1 MGNHTE
7 ALQIDFAPNE
17 ISFQQI
23 VQKFWQSHNPI
34 GRARTAQ
41 YKSAIWYASEQ
52 QQAIIAETA
61 APLAAKL
68 QSELTTEVLPMKVF
82 YVAED
87 YHQKYI
93 LQRNAAVM
101 KNFMGMYPRFKDVV
115 DSTAAARLNGFAGGY
130 GTRELFDA
138 EKHSYGQPLIQI
150 ESIFR
155 P

>member
-1 MGNHTE
+1 MGDHTE
-7 ALQIDFAPNE
+7 ALQVDFDPNE
-17 ISFQQI
+17 ISFEQI
-23 VQKFWQSHNPI
+23 VQLFWKSHNPI
-34 GRARTAQ
+34 SRARTTQ
-41 YKSAIWYASEQ
+41 YKSAIWFADEAQ
-52 QQAIIAETA
+52 QNAITQTV
-61 APLAAKL
+61 APLVAKL
-68 QSELTTEVLPMKVF
+68 ESELTTEVLPMKKF

-101 KNFMGMYPRFKDVV
+101 KNFSNMYPRFKDIV

-138 EKHSYGQPLIQI
+138 EKNGYGQDLKLI
-150 ESIFR
+150 ESVYR